1 MAAAASDAT
10 LGSMNRMFKLPFEVV
25 CIILSHLC
33 FHNIYIL
40 FETIGHPD
48 FSMYLAHTGRE
59 LLGVLEEHIH
69 PDAEQFYNPIPVD
82 YPLDTLHAVQSAL
95 WNIILVVD
103 ITEIDSLFQ
112 TTCSFLTME
121 HEFPHQH
128 FGLLKKELVYLTTTF
143 LDIDFVHPDSDL
155 TGYISRADE
164 KRGLEFNGNKRHVRQ
179 ILKDNNIFT
188 PAILKYCV
196 VILISQY
203 HFNRDAI
210 LDTHPEICLDAH
222 GQFNLT
228 NYYEQLKC
236 LLLAISE
243 DYYSR
248 DHDNIIIPS
257 SVLDNFF
264 EYR

>member
-1 MAAAASDAT
+1 MK
-10 LGSMNRMFKLPFEVV
+10 RMLDLPFELV
-25 CIILSHLC
+25 CIILSHLS

-40 FETIGHPD
+40 FETVGDPY
-48 FSMYLAHTGRE
+48 FSKYLAQTGRG
-59 LLGVLEEHIH
+59 LLKVLEKHIH
-69 PDAEQFYNPIPVD
+69 PDAEQFYYPIPEN
-82 YPLDTLHAVQSAL
+82 YPLNTLQSVQRAL

-112 TTCSFLTME
+112 TTCSFLTMD
-121 HEFPHQH
+121 HEFPQQH
-128 FGLLKKELVYLTTTF
+128 FGLLKEELVYLTTTF
-143 LDIDFVHPDSDL
+143 LDIDFVHPGSDL
-155 TGYISRADE
+155 TGFISRADE

-179 ILKDNNIFT
+179 VLKDSNIFT

-222 GQFNLT
+222 GQFNLS
-228 NYYEQLKC
+228 NYYEQLKF
-236 LLLAISE
+236 LLMAISE

-248 DHDNIIIPS
+248 DHDNIIVPRS
-257 SVLDNFF
+257 FLDNFF
-264 EYR
+264 EYCLGM